1 MIKCRVYIENDDGF
15 NDDKVYVDIELP
27 AAPRLGEA
35 LFLSEK
41 HQIALEE
48 MGKKDMKNLNYYL
61 KWFYG
66 ASHDIDCVKEE
77 NLKDFGFDDALLVSS
92 VTYKSEENFMR
103 IEITD
108 D

>member
-27 AAPRLGEA
+27 AAPRVGEA

-48 MGKKDMKNLNYYL
+48 MG
-61 KWFYG
+61 YG